1 MTKTLKT
8 ELTRDEVTILLEVY
22 NSIDSILE
30 EATEMMD
37 IRLSHLSDLR
47 DKSWALRNMFN
58 FRARA
63 DENGHPEH
71 WKANVLPDDPNA
83 WYHYTEEKE

>member
-1 MTKTLKT
+1 MTKALKT

-37 IRLSHLSDLR
+37 IRLSQLSDLR

-58 FRARA
+58 FRART
-63 DENGHPEH
+63 DENGNPEH

-83 WYHYTEEKE
+83 WYHYTEETE

>member
-30 EATEMMD
+30 DSTEMLD
-37 IRLSHLSDLR
+37 IRLSQLSELR

-58 FRARA
+58 FRVRA
-63 DENGHPEH
+63 DENGNPEH
-71 WKANVLPDDPNA
+71 WKAHVLPDDPTA
-83 WYHYTEEKE
+83 WYHHTEETE

>member
-8 ELTRDEVTILLEVY
+8 ELTRDEVTVLLEVY

-47 DKSWALRNMFN
+47 DKSWALRHMFN

-63 DENGHPEH
+63 DENGNPEH

-83 WYHYTEEKE
+83 WYHYTEETE

>member
-1 MTKTLKT
+1 MTKKLKT

-47 DKSWALRNMFN
+47 DKSWALRHMFN

-63 DENGHPEH
+63 DENGNPEH

-83 WYHYTEEKE
+83 WYHYTEETE